1 MKPLPNQSCPVLRR
15 SRHEGQRGSCRPF
28 GQGAIIDGD
37 IGDAEQRQDEGIT
50 SLNRILYS
58 LRTDGLRTDHRTH
71 LCGRESVRIASRPP
85 RTYPRC
91 VLYGHRRD
99 PSRYVRITS

>member
-1 MKPLPNQSCPVLRR
+1 
-15 SRHEGQRGSCRPF
+15 
-28 GQGAIIDGD
+28 IIDGD

-99 PSRYVRITS
+99 PSRYVRITSESAGKCGKGVASRSVTNSGWLSAV